1 VSSAPARTGVRARRP
16 ALAVV
21 GVAVLC
27 AAGAVSA
34 TSPAGAP
41 GSVRFAGLGSATQV
55 ERRQAV
61 TNRVGAAPEPLS
73 FLSLRSADAPPFP
86 GADAVRVAPGARAQP
101 AVVVAQPP
109 VGSNAAKPA
118 RKRVSLATLGWAVLA
133 VAVLAVAVATP
144 LLLRR
149 HRNRQ
154 DTPP

>member
-1 VSSAPARTGVRARRP
+1 MN
-16 ALAVV
+16 
-21 GVAVLC
+21 
-27 AAGAVSA
+27 
-34 TSPAGAP
+34 PAGAP

-86 GADAVRVAPGARAQP
+86 GADAVRVAPVAPVTRGQP
-101 AVVVAQPP
+101 AIVVAQPP